1 MTIIKKKTD
10 GTTAINSRVNPD
22 IAESLMDVR
31 VKITV
36 EVGQTRMPI
45 ADILNLKIGE
55 MIALSGDA
63 KDPLKIF
70 VNDKLF
76 AFGEAVEVNGKL
88 AVRITEVIGKK
99 ALTPN
104 SEFKR
109 SA

>member
-1 MTIIKKKTD
+1 MTIIKKKNGGASALD
-10 GTTAINSRVNPD
+10 LRANRE

-99 ALTPN
+99 ALTLN

>member
-1 MTIIKKKTD
+1 MNIIKKK
-10 GTTAINSRVNPD
+10 NSGASALDFQVNRD

-31 VKITV
+31 VKISV
-36 EVGQTRMPI
+36 EVGATRMPI

-55 MIALSGDA
+55 MIALAGNA

-76 AFGEAVEVNGKL
+76 AHGEAVEVNGKL

-99 ALTPN
+99 ASTPDQ
-104 SEFKR
+104 EIKR

>member
-1 MTIIKKKTD
+1 LTIIKKKTD
-10 GTTAINSRVNPD
+10 GITAINSRVNPD

-45 ADILNLKIGE
+45 
-55 MIALSGDA
+55 
-63 KDPLKIF
+63 
-70 VNDKLF
+70 